1 MGISKTSN
9 NHNIEIV
16 VVEDEQ
22 DILELI
28 EYHLSKE
35 GYSVTGFLSTER
47 VEQFLD
53 EEDPSLI
60 IMDRNLPSIDGSE
73 FVKILRKKGYDIPV
87 IFLSAKNS
95 DIDIE
100 EGFEV
105 GGDDYITKPFNP
117 KELLL
122 RVKALLKRSGA
133 IDTKERYTYKG
144 IVIDCTSKSVTI
156 DDHSV
161 SLTGLE
167 FDILLF
173 FMKNISKAIERD
185 TLYEIFWQNKSES
198 VNYNAINVAIT
209 RLKKK
214 IDNDKYS
221 YIKSVWGSGYKFE

>member
-1 MGISKTSN
+1 LGISKTSN

-35 GYSVTGFLSTER
+35 GYCVTGFLSIER

-53 EEDPSLI
+53 EENPSLI

-95 DIDIE
+95 DNDIE

-133 IDTKERYTYKG
+133 LDIKEKYIYKD
-144 IVIDCTSKSVTI
+144 IEIDCSSKSVTI
-156 DDHSV
+156 DKKEV
-161 SLTGLE
+161 SLTNLE
-167 FDILLF
+167 YDMFLY
-173 FMKNISKAIERD
+173 FMKNISKIIDRD
-185 TLYEIFWQNKSES
+185 MLYEIFWHDKSES
-198 VNYNAINVAIT
+198 LNYNAINVAIT

-221 YIKSVWGSGYKFE
+221 YIKSIWGSGYKFE

>member
-9 NHNIEIV
+9 DHNIEIV

-35 GYSVTGFLSTER
+35 GCCVTGFLSTER

-53 EEDPSLI
+53 EEDPALI

-95 DIDIE
+95 DNDIE

-122 RVKALLKRSGA
+122 RVKAILKRSGA
-133 IDTKERYTYKG
+133 LDTKEKYIYKD
-144 IVIDCTSKSVTI
+144 IEIDCSSKYVVIDKKE
-156 DDHSV
+156 V
-161 SLTGLE
+161 SLTNLE
-167 FDILLF
+167 FVTDL
-173 FMKNISKAIERD
+173 
-185 TLYEIFWQNKSES
+185 
-198 VNYNAINVAIT
+198 
-209 RLKKK
+209 
-214 IDNDKYS
+214 
-221 YIKSVWGSGYKFE
+221 